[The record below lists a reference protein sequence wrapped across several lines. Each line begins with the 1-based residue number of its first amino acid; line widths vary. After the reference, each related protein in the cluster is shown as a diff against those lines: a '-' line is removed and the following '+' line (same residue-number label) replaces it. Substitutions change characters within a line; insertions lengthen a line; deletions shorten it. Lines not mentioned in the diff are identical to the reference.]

1 MSISAADIL
10 LREREKLII
19 VRDAA
24 IARFNA
30 EIQELETS
38 IERLSGKRV
47 WEMAG
52 TTIYDDEHPDYI
64 KSSSVED

>member
-1 MSISAADIL
+1 MSISATDIL

-19 VRDAA
+19 IRDAA
-24 IARFNA
+24 IARYNGQ
-30 EIQELETS
+30 IQELETS
-38 IERLSGKRV
+38 IERLSGKKV

-52 TTIYDDEHPDYI
+52 EIIYDDEHPDYI